1 MVLLEERVQ
10 AEAARLNHLEVR
22 GERAPWV
29 VLVRFGELS
38 LKKGHLRLF
47 LGVLRRNIRGALRG
61 LPISRV
67 DIRPHRCF
75 VWLEDIAAWPEVKR
89 RLSYVFGIVGYAPC
103 LRVPTTIEA
112 MEGAY
117 HLLVPWA
124 PESFAVRVRRAD
136 KTFPLTSQEV
146 ERVVGAYIQGHTG
159 AKVDLTTPKLTYY
172 VEIQPE
178 GAFCSIER
186 VSGLG
191 GLPVGTGGKVASLLS
206 GGIDSPVASYRMMK
220 RGCQVVFV
228 HFTSYPFTD
237 ASSWDKCRSLV
248 SLLTRFQQ
256 ESKLYVVLLG
266 EVQRRIAVSVP
277 PRFRIL
283 IYRRMM
289 LRIAEAIAQREGC
302 LALVTGESL
311 GQVGSQTLAN
321 LFSVQRVATLPVL
334 RPLIGM
340 DKQEI
345 IAQARAIGTYDISI
359 EPDMDCCQ
367 YLVPPK
373 VATASTPELLAKAEA
388 ALDIPALVQ
397 MALNTVHVEE
407 FRWP

>member
-1 MVLLEERVQ
+1 
-10 AEAARLNHLEVR
+10 
-22 GERAPWV
+22 
-29 VLVRFGELS
+29 
-38 LKKGHLRLF
+38 
-47 LGVLRRNIRGALRG
+47 
-61 LPISRV
+61 
-67 DIRPHRCF
+67 
-75 VWLEDIAAWPEVKR
+75 
-89 RLSYVFGIVGYAPC
+89 
-103 LRVPTTIEA
+103 

-277 PRFRIL
+277 SRFRIL

-388 ALDIPALVQ
+388 ALDVPALVQ